1 MLEREK
7 EIEKKR
13 VTAQYCM
20 QGCYSLEMWGGPPDN
35 AATILTGKLQAKF
48 QFFLRWRPAT

>member
-13 VTAQYCM
+13 VTAQYCV
-20 QGCYSLEMWGGPPDN
+20 QGCYSLEMWDN
-35 AATILTGKLQAKF
+35 AATILTSWQAAG
-48 QFFLRWRPAT
+48 QIPIFFIEHLSI